1 MTKEKHGTEEQQTR
15 SNPGD
20 AWADLGRQFSK
31 LGESMAA
38 AFTSSWQNEE
48 TQQHAQNIQTGLE
61 GLARQFGES
70 AEAFVQSVD
79 AEKVQAEMEQA
90 ARAAQQTGQE
100 AVNQT
105 RPQVV
110 AAFRSLREELDRII
124 HQMEENAPRAA
135 GPATGEA
142 DAADT
147 AQTES

>member
-1 MTKEKHGTEEQQTR
+1 MTEEKHGPEDQQGR
-15 SNPGD
+15 SNPAD
-20 AWADLGRQFSK
+20 AWADVGRQFRA

-70 AEAFVQSVD
+70 VETFAESVD
-79 AEKVQAEMEQA
+79 VEKMQADVEQA
-90 ARAAQQTGQE
+90 ARVAQEKGQE
-100 AVNQT
+100 AVNQA
-105 RPQVV
+105 RPEVV
-110 AAFRSLREELDRII
+110 AAFRNLREELDRII
-124 HQMEENAPRAA
+124 RQMEENAPRAA
-135 GPATGEA
+135 GPAAEEA